1 MGKKKISLIALSLCL
16 STAILTQV
24 AQADNEKHIV
34 SDRENITEISKGND
48 LNTEDFSALNEGNEV
63 SITPYASIGTGYVDA
78 FEQLYVDRQTGELG
92 LKTASRSVVS
102 VGIGTQT
109 RTTIKIPSELAQE
122 FFSTPGYEKYI
133 TGQIDTNSNVI
144 IGTKTRTFS
153 ELWNKKTSIFSQ
165 ATAYYDSSTES
176 MVFLTDKAAFTATA
190 FQNINLTFDLNQW
203 SEDTGRLVERTN
215 SMVFHLTTHPNDLA
229 INGNWRSA
237 LSTLKLEG
245 FENGWLEN
253 TVMPTSVSTE
263 DDKVFRGNGFQRRLN
278 EHPTDY
284 YIELFINNAALN
296 IRIPMD
302 ENGDWEYSL
311 EKYRLQ
317 KGDQVKARVVGVERE
332 TNANGKINT
341 KYSKNTIY
349 TVGND
354 SVSWEDWKVSPANIS
369 DVYDEETMITGLL
382 PTQNLQNE
390 RTYKVIVKVDGKEVL
405 NENYVGEEQVYYAPI
420 FGDNL
425 KKGQKVS
432 VVIEGH
438 EPGKP
443 VKYSEVIETIV
454 KENKDDQN
462 SWENWEVTQPEIV
475 EETVVEAHTYIS
487 TRVPA
492 QNKFNGRTYDLYVL
506 LNGDVI
512 DTQSVAKEGQTVT
525 TYLTNPLKEGDVIES
540 YVLGHEVGNQ
550 DKRST
555 SDIKTVQDGTNWSD
569 WTDWTVSNPTL
580 NKVMTEDKVLT
591 GHVGTQDTEHGRNYE
606 LEAFLNGESIG
617 KIKVEAGSEY
627 TFELPEGTELKE
639 ADRVSVQVIGHQE
652 GKEDK
657 TSERVE
663 QTVQDG
669 TNWSDWTISNPTLNE
684 VMTEDKVLTGHV
696 GTQDTEHGRNYEL
709 KAFLNGESIGKIKV
723 EAGSEYTFEL
733 PEGTELKEADRVSV
747 QVIGHQEGKEDKV
760 SERVEQTVQ
769 KVKYQTVSEFDKGY
783 WENYGLV
790 FEGKIENPEW
800 NLTDNSRVE
809 KQGLLYDSSGN
820 MVKEVQA
827 ANHNWYD
834 SSVYNGYQIIVSND
848 DLSGLVEGE
857 YKLGMRVIID
867 GEIVDESLLQIK
879 PQYTRMGP
887 IHNNF
892 NDLEQVVLNQNI
904 VKPHIIDNTPGL
916 IISQLD
922 EQATTHI
929 FNKYWNKENQLV
941 FDGYLKEI
949 ASENTVKKLTIVD
962 QNNQTVYEKDQLTQA
977 PDSWGVPTGVSEKKT
992 FQAIIPA
999 EYSNQSQYKYMLTVI
1014 APDGNVI
1021 LSDVLN

>member
-34 SDRENITEISKGND
+34 SDRENITEVSKGND

-569 WTDWTVSNPTL
+569 WTISNPTL
-580 NKVMTEDKVLT
+580 NEVMTEDKVLT

-657 TSERVE
+657 ASERVE

-669 TNWSDWTISNPTLNE
+669 TNWSDWTVSNPTLNK

-696 GTQDTEHGRNYEL
+696 GT
-709 KAFLNGESIGKIKV
+709 
-723 EAGSEYTFEL
+723 
-733 PEGTELKEADRVSV
+733 
-747 QVIGHQEGKEDKV
+747 
-760 SERVEQTVQ
+760 
-769 KVKYQTVSEFDKGY
+769 
-783 WENYGLV
+783 
-790 FEGKIENPEW
+790 
-800 NLTDNSRVE
+800 
-809 KQGLLYDSSGN
+809 
-820 MVKEVQA
+820 
-827 ANHNWYD
+827 
-834 SSVYNGYQIIVSND
+834 
-848 DLSGLVEGE
+848 
-857 YKLGMRVIID
+857 
-867 GEIVDESLLQIK
+867 
-879 PQYTRMGP
+879 
-887 IHNNF
+887 
-892 NDLEQVVLNQNI
+892 
-904 VKPHIIDNTPGL
+904 
-916 IISQLD
+916 
-922 EQATTHI
+922 
-929 FNKYWNKENQLV
+929 
-941 FDGYLKEI
+941 
-949 ASENTVKKLTIVD
+949 
-962 QNNQTVYEKDQLTQA
+962 
-977 PDSWGVPTGVSEKKT
+977 
-992 FQAIIPA
+992 
-999 EYSNQSQYKYMLTVI
+999 
-1014 APDGNVI
+1014 
-1021 LSDVLN
+1021 

>member
-569 WTDWTVSNPTL
+569 WT
-580 NKVMTEDKVLT
+580 
-591 GHVGTQDTEHGRNYE
+591 
-606 LEAFLNGESIG
+606 
-617 KIKVEAGSEY
+617 
-627 TFELPEGTELKE
+627 
-639 ADRVSVQVIGHQE
+639 
-652 GKEDK
+652 
-657 TSERVE
+657 
-663 QTVQDG
+663 
-669 TNWSDWTISNPTLNE
+669 ISNPTLNE

>member
-34 SDRENITEISKGND
+34 SDRENITEVSKGND

-569 WTDWTVSNPTL
+569 WTISNPTLNEVMTEDKVLTGHVGTQDTEHGRNYELEAFLNGESIGKIKVEAGSEYTFELPEGTELKEADRVSVQVIGHQEGKEDKASERVEQTVQDGTNWSDWTVSNPTL

-657 TSERVE
+657 T
-663 QTVQDG
+663 
-669 TNWSDWTISNPTLNE
+669 
-684 VMTEDKVLTGHV
+684 
-696 GTQDTEHGRNYEL
+696 
-709 KAFLNGESIGKIKV
+709 
-723 EAGSEYTFEL
+723 
-733 PEGTELKEADRVSV
+733 
-747 QVIGHQEGKEDKV
+747 

>member
-34 SDRENITEISKGND
+34 SDRENITEVSKGND

-165 ATAYYDSSTES
+165 ATAYYDSSAES

-550 DKRST
+550 DKRSA

-569 WTDWTVSNPTL
+569 WTISNPTL
-580 NKVMTEDKVLT
+580 NEVMTEDKVLT

-657 TSERVE
+657 ASERVE

-669 TNWSDWTISNPTLNE
+669 TNWSDWTVSNPTLNK

-709 KAFLNGESIGKIKV
+709 EVFLNGESIGKIKV

-747 QVIGHQEGKEDKV
+747 QVIGHQEGKEDKT

>member
-569 WTDWTVSNPTL
+569 WTISNPTLNEVMTEDKVLTGHVGTQDTEHGRNYELKAFLNGESIGKIKVEAGSEYTFELPEGTELKEADRVSVQVIGHQEGKEDKVSERVEQTVQDGTNWSDWTVSNPTL

-657 TSERVE
+657 T
-663 QTVQDG
+663 
-669 TNWSDWTISNPTLNE
+669 
-684 VMTEDKVLTGHV
+684 
-696 GTQDTEHGRNYEL
+696 
-709 KAFLNGESIGKIKV
+709 
-723 EAGSEYTFEL
+723 
-733 PEGTELKEADRVSV
+733 
-747 QVIGHQEGKEDKV
+747 

>member
-569 WTDWTVSNPTL
+569 WTVSNPTL

>member
-569 WTDWTVSNPTL
+569 WTVSNPTL

-999 EYSNQSQYKYMLTVI
+999 EY
-1014 APDGNVI
+1014 
-1021 LSDVLN
+1021 